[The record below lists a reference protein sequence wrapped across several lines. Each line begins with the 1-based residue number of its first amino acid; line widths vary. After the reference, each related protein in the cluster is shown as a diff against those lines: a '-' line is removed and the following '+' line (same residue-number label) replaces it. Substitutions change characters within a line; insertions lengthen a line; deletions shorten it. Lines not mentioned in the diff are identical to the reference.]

1 MVLNPIQVNSM
12 TSEPMIRS
20 QRKPAR
26 PSKFWPLDPNVT
38 FLNHGSFGSC
48 PRPVLAFQSALRDRL
63 ERQPI
68 QFLVRELEPQL
79 DAARAEL
86 ARFVGADPDN
96 LVFVSNATTGVNA
109 VLCSLSFEAGD
120 EILVTDHE
128 YNACRNAVN
137 FAAERARARVV
148 VAAIP
153 FPLSKPSDVVGRLL
167 ERASPRTRLV
177 VIDHV
182 TSQTSLV
189 LPIESIVRKLANRGI
204 DTLVDGAHA
213 PGMVPLNVESLGA
226 AYYTGNCHK
235 WICAPKG
242 AGFLYVRRDRQATV
256 RPLVISHGANS
267 PRTDRSRFQIEFA
280 WTGTHDPSAFLS
292 VPEALRVMGA
302 QLPGGWPELM
312 QRNHVL
318 ALAVRQTLCDALRIQ
333 PPCPGEMIGALVSLP
348 MPDAPEGQPSK
359 SPLYLDQLQDRLLE
373 RHGIEVP
380 FIPWPAWPKRLLRVS
395 AQLYNSLPQYERL
408 AKALAAELAAAS

>member
-1 MVLNPIQVNSM
+1 M
-12 TSEPMIRS
+12 TSEPKSRS
-20 QRKPAR
+20 PRKPAR
-26 PSKFWPLDPNVT
+26 PSTFWPLDPNVT

-48 PRPVLAFQSALRDRL
+48 PWPVLDFQRAIRDRL

-109 VLCSLSFEAGD
+109 VLRSLPLAAGD

-137 FAAERARARVV
+137 FVAERAQARVV

-153 FPLSKPSDVVGRLL
+153 FPLPDSPDILERLL
-167 ERASPRTRLV
+167 ERVSRRTRLV

-182 TSQTSLV
+182 TSQTGLI
-189 LPIESIVRKLANRGI
+189 LPIEAIVRALASRGI

-213 PGMVPLNVESLGA
+213 PGMVPLNLETLGA

-242 AGFLYVRRDRQATV
+242 AGFLHVRRDRQAEL
-256 RPLVISHGANS
+256 RPVVISHGANS

-292 VPEALRVMGA
+292 VPEAIRVMGA

-312 QRNHVL
+312 NRNRVL
-318 ALAVRQTLCDALRIQ
+318 ALAARRVLCDALRIQ
-333 PPCPGEMIGALVSLP
+333 PPCPAEMIGALASLP
-348 MPDAPEGQPSK
+348 MPDAPEAGPST
-359 SPLYLDQLQDRLLE
+359 SPLYLDPLQDRLLE

-380 FIPWPAWPKRLLRVS
+380 FIPWPAWPRRLLRIS

-408 AKALAAELAAAS
+408 AKVLAAELAGAS

>member
-1 MVLNPIQVNSM
+1 MFRSPGKPIR
-12 TSEPMIRS
+12 RS
-20 QRKPAR
+20 R
-26 PSKFWPLDPNVT
+26 FWRLDPNVT

-48 PRPVLAFQSALRDRL
+48 PRPVLDFQRTLRDRL

-68 QFLVRELEPQL
+68 QFLVRELEPQI
-79 DAARAEL
+79 DSARAEL

-96 LVFVSNATTGVNA
+96 LVFVANATTGMNA
-109 VLCSLSFEAGD
+109 VLRSLPLAPGD

-137 FAAERARARVV
+137 FAAERAQARVV

-153 FPLSKPSDVVGRLL
+153 FPLSNPSDVLERLL
-167 ERASPRTRLV
+167 ERISPRTRLV

-182 TSQTSLV
+182 TSQTGLV
-189 LPIESIVRKLANRGI
+189 LPLETIVRAFAGRGI

-213 PGMVPLNVESLGA
+213 PGMVPLNLESLGA

-242 AGFLYVRRDRQATV
+242 AGFLHVRRDRQALV
-256 RPLVISHGANS
+256 RPAVISHGANS

-280 WTGTHDPSAFLS
+280 WTGTHDPTAFLS
-292 VPEALRVMGA
+292 VPEALRVMGS

-312 QRNHVL
+312 QRNRVL
-318 ALAVRQTLCDALRIQ
+318 ALAARQTLCDALRIQ
-333 PPCPGEMIGALVSLP
+333 PPCPAEMVGSLASLP
-348 MPDAPEGQPSK
+348 MPDAPESQPST
-359 SPLYLDQLQDRLLE
+359 SPLYLDPLQDRLLE
-373 RHGIEVP
+373 RYGIEVP
-380 FIPWPAWPKRLLRVS
+380 FIPWPAWPRRLLRIS
-395 AQLYNSLPQYERL
+395 AQLYNSLAQYERL
-408 AKALAAELAAAS
+408 ARALVAELAPAS

>member
-1 MVLNPIQVNSM
+1 M
-12 TSEPMIRS
+12 TSEANS
-20 QRKPAR
+20 SSLHKPEC
-26 PSKFWPLDPNVT
+26 PPEFWPLDPNIT

-48 PRPVLAFQSALRDRL
+48 PRPVSEFQRAIRDLL

-68 QFLVRELEPQL
+68 QFLVRELEPRL

-96 LVFVSNATTGVNA
+96 LVFVPNATTGVNA
-109 VLCSLSFEAGD
+109 VLRSIPLSAGD

-137 FAAERARARVV
+137 YAAERAQARVV

-153 FPLSKPSDVVGRLL
+153 FPLPEPAGVVERLL
-167 ERASPRTRLV
+167 EQVSSRTRLA

-182 TSQTSLV
+182 TSQTGLV
-189 LPIESIVRKLANRGI
+189 LPIEAIVCALASRGI
-204 DTLVDGAHA
+204 DILVDGAHA
-213 PGMVPLNVESLGA
+213 PGMVPLNLESLGA

-242 AGFLYVRRDRQATV
+242 AGFLHVRRDRQALV

-312 QRNHVL
+312 RRNRALVL
-318 ALAVRQTLCDALRIQ
+318 AARRELCEALRIP
-333 PPCPGEMIGALVSLP
+333 PPCPEEMIGALASLP
-348 MPDAPEGQPSK
+348 MPDAPEAPPST
-359 SPLYLDQLQDRLLE
+359 SPLYLDPLQDRLLE

-380 FIPWPAWPKRLLRVS
+380 FIPWPAWPKRLLRIS
-395 AQLYNSLPQYERL
+395 AQLYNALPQYKRL
-408 AKALAAELAAAS
+408 ATALTAELAAAS